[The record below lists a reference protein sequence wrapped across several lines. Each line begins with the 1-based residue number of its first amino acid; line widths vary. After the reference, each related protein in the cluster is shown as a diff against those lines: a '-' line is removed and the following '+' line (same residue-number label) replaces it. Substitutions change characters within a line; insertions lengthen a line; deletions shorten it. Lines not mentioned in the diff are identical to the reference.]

1 MAKRSEIEQQIAR
14 LQADLENADTD
25 DEVWLKDQSGT
36 EIKVTGR
43 RATSVLDRFK
53 DLWATEEGA
62 AGEEGDAA
70 GEGTADD
77 PPAGSGDQSGGASYF
92 SRRKK

>member
-25 DEVWLKDQSGT
+25 DEVWIKDQSGT

-62 AGEEGDAA
+62 DQGDDDAGDD
-70 GEGTADD
+70 TADE
-77 PPAGSGDQSGGASYF
+77 PPAGSGDQSGGTSYF